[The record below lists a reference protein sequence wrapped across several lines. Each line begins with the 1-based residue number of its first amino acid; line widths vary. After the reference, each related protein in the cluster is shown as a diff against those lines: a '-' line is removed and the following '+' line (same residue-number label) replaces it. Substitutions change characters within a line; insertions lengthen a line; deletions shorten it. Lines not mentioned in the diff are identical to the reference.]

1 MASVDGE
8 SCGDGSER
16 KIGDSPVS
24 GESNSEDA
32 VGNSEGVQRPEK
44 PLSHAARRSCRRE
57 MRRKEKKRKKQYPP
71 VWERTRKHGCCRGMG
86 VYHVIGLRFT
96 RFCVC
101 VFLPG
106 LSVRVPG
113 WRRKFIGKT
122 DAQMY
127 R

>member
-44 PLSHAARRSCRRE
+44 PLNHAARRSCRRE

-86 VYHVIGLRFT
+86 LYHVIGLRFT
-96 RFCVC
+96 RLR
-101 VFLPG
+101 VFFYP
-106 LSVRVPG
+106 
-113 WRRKFIGKT
+113 
-122 DAQMY
+122 AY
-127 R
+127 RCASLGGEKNL

>member
-57 MRRKEKKRKKQYPP
+57 MGRKEKKKKKAIP
-71 VWERTRKHGCCRGMG
+71 TG
-86 VYHVIGLRFT
+86 VGKDTKTWVLPRNGFISRDWFTVYEIMCVCFFT
-96 RFCVC
+96 RPIGARPWVAKKIH
-101 VFLPG
+101 
-106 LSVRVPG
+106 RQN
-113 WRRKFIGKT
+113 RR
-122 DAQMY
+122 ANV
-127 R
+127 